1 MNAAAMSDP
10 RRRWWRI
17 ARISAVAIAL
27 YVFFRFMPTGTNL
40 NHMDFRVEGENVIEM
55 CDPLAPQFL
64 PVVNVRS
71 PVSLKL
77 TTAAPPVAGQ
87 PVEATLTLT
96 TASGK
101 PIEPADLLTV
111 HTKLLHL
118 LVIDPHLLDYHHVHP
133 QPTREPGR
141 WAFQFTPR
149 YGGVYRVFADFTPAA
164 TGLSLY
170 ANTEVAVSGEPAAAE
185 IVAAAQ
191 QPSWQAEVAG
201 HRFEF
206 APATGWIKAGEMT
219 DLTLRVTRPD
229 GGEVPLQPIM
239 GAFAHVVAFDEART
253 GFAHMHPLQSDLAVR
268 PDPRHPELTFQLSV
282 PQAGRYVSWAQV
294 DIGGTE
300 VFAPFW
306 FDVVK

>member
-1 MNAAAMSDP
+1 MNATAVSSD
-10 RRRWWRI
+10 RRRWGRI
-17 ARISAVAIAL
+17 VRITVVAAG
-27 YVFFRFMPTGTNL
+27 FFVLFRYLPTGTNL

-71 PVSLKL
+71 PVSLRL
-77 TTAAPPVAGQ
+77 STAAPAVAGQ
-87 PVEATLTLT
+87 PVAATLTLT

-111 HTKLLHL
+111 HTELMHL
-118 LVIDPHLLDYHHVHP
+118 MIIDPALMDYHHVHP

-141 WAFQFTPR
+141 WVFQFTPR
-149 YGGVYRVFADFTPAA
+149 YGGIYRVFADFTPAA

-170 ANTEVAVSGEPAAAE
+170 ANTELTVTGAPPEAAAVSAAHR
-185 IVAAAQ
+185 
-191 QPSWQAEVAG
+191 PSWQTEVAG

-206 APATGWIKAGEMT
+206 EPATGWIKAGEMA
-219 DLTLRVTRPD
+219 DLTLRIYRPD
-229 GGEVPLQPIM
+229 GGEVPLRPVM
-239 GAFAHVVAFDEART
+239 DAFAHVVAFDEGRT
-253 GFAHMHPLQSDLAVR
+253 GFAHMHPLQSDLSLPPDGHR
-268 PDPRHPELTFQLSV
+268 PVLTFQLSV
-282 PQAGRYVSWAQV
+282 PQPGRYVSWAQV

>member
-1 MNAAAMSDP
+1 MNAAAVSP
-10 RRRWWRI
+10 VRRRWWRI
-17 ARISAVAIAL
+17 ARISVVALAL
-27 YVFFRFMPTGTNL
+27 YGFFRFIPTGTNL
-40 NHMDFRVEGENVIEM
+40 NHMDFRVEGANVIEM

-77 TTAAPPVAGQ
+77 TTAAPPVAGA

-133 QPTREPGR
+133 QPAREPGR
-141 WAFQFTPR
+141 WVFQFTPR

-170 ANTEVAVSGEPAAAE
+170 ANTEVTVTGAPPADE
-185 IVAAAQ
+185 TVAAAQ
-191 QPSWQAEVAG
+191 LPSREAEAAG
-201 HRFEF
+201 YRFEF
-206 APATGWIKAGEMT
+206 APATGWVKAGELT
-219 DLTLRVTRPD
+219 ELTLRVTRAD

-239 GAFAHVVAFDEART
+239 GAFAHVVAFDEQRT
-253 GFAHMHPLQSDLAVR
+253 GFAHMHPLQSDLSVR
-268 PDPRHPELTFQLSV
+268 PDARRPELTFQLSV
-282 PQAGRYVSWAQV
+282 PQPGRYVSWAQV
-294 DIGGTE
+294 DIAGNE